1 MEEKEL
7 YDRLSREAV
16 RAAEFSYSP
25 YSHFRVGA
33 ALLAGNGKIY
43 TGCNVENASY
53 PVGIC
58 AERTALC
65 KAVSEGERRFRALAV
80 TGGREG
86 RGMAAPCGM
95 CRQALREFCGPD
107 FIILLVED
115 VNKYEI
121 RTLGQLLPDSFG
133 PENFGSTGADIR

>member
-1 MEEKEL
+1 MNLETL
-7 YDRLSREAV
+7 IREAEDV
-16 RAAEFSYSP
+16 RRFSYAP
-25 YSHFRVGA
+25 YSRFTVGA
-33 ALLAGNGKIY
+33 ALLASDDTVY
-43 TGCNVENASY
+43 RGCNVENASY